1 MLLLMP
7 SLCCPVVCRD
17 RRGHVLQPAPFQS
30 SAKSG
35 DVARVEPNKKWFGEL
50 VMGIPWML
58 LTNLPLVWSVTRS
71 KTGKFVVRLQII
83 LIWMSIQSKW
93 LLVRQEVG
101 R

>member
-1 MLLLMP
+1 MFLLMP
-7 SLCCPVVCRD
+7 SLCCPVVFRD

-58 LTNLPLVWSVTRS
+58 LTNLPLVWSHVPKLES
-71 KTGKFVVRLQII
+71 LWCAYKSSLSG
-83 LIWMSIQSKW
+83 
-93 LLVRQEVG
+93 
-101 R
+101 